1 MIKRSALNEMAA
13 SKQKMMANVA
23 MLEYYCQQ
31 ICVKHETA
39 SLLPV
44 VVEYEGEDKRLEEMA
59 EVYFPEE
66 HEDDLD
72 KIYVVPNENIYLS
85 AIIEA
90 IYKVH
95 PEFKIEI
102 FSHGAEDESTDDSK
116 KERMGDGFI
125 TREDPEDLSNKS
137 NDEVESEDIKMY
149 FIRLTMPP
157 VTKKLRDT
165 YHEIV
170 ENLFKG
176 TKMMLDA
183 ERVKMKANVAPKTI
197 GYTDK
202 ELKEVDAAMDEI
214 YNDALKEAERIRKE
228 KDEEIEWGYNRYV
241 ERHGEDSDEDSP
253 MMTTSQAPQQSDAP
267 EESSSSRS
275 LFGSDSQPE
284 DDGGDDEATQSM
296 KL

>member
-1 MIKRSALNEMAA
+1 
-13 SKQKMMANVA
+13 MANVA
-23 MLEYYCQQ
+23 MMEYYCQQ
-31 ICVKHETA
+31 ICVKHEAT

-72 KIYVVPNENIYLS
+72 KIFVVPNENLYLS
-85 AIIEA
+85 MIIEA
-90 IYKVH
+90 LYKAH

-102 FSHGAEDESTDDSK
+102 FSHGAEDETADDSK

-125 TREDPEDLSNKS
+125 TREDPEEFNNKS
-137 NDEVESEDIKMY
+137 EEEIDDDVKMY

-176 TKMMLDA
+176 TKMKLDA

-202 ELKEVDAAMDEI
+202 ELKEVDAKMDEI

-253 MMTTSQAPQQSDAP
+253 MKTTSQAPQQSDAP

-275 LFGSDSQPE
+275 LFGSDSQS
-284 DDGGDDEATQSM
+284 DGEGNDDEASQSM